1 MLLSKSMRITP
12 TLVSAT
18 AARIS
23 GPSVVAN
30 LDQHRNL
37 VLTNAII
44 QNGLTGK
51 SCVPECNWF
60 AVFIDNL

>member
-12 TLVSAT
+12 ILVSAT

-23 GPSVVAN
+23 GPSVVMSLA
-30 LDQHRNL
+30 QHRNL

-44 QNGLTGK
+44 QNGLNGK
-51 SCVPECNWF
+51 SCLPECN
-60 AVFIDNL
+60 